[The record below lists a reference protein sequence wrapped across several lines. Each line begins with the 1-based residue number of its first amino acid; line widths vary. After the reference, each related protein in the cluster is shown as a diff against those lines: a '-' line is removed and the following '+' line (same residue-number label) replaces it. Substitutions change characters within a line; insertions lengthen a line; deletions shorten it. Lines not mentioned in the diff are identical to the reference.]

1 MSNRKILKTVAE
13 LVISCLEAEGVEYMF
28 GIPGEENIRLVVGT
42 AGSKIRFILTRHEQ
56 AAAFMAD
63 VYGRLTGKAGVC
75 TATLGPG
82 AINLALG
89 VADAQTDSSPLVA
102 ITAQVGLNRIY
113 KESHQIVDVVSMY
126 KPLTKWADNLLNSGR
141 GTGNGPQGLRYRSI
155 GTPGCD
161 IPGNPRGH

>member
-1 MSNRKILKTVAE
+1 N

-28 GIPGEENIRLVVGT
+28 GIPGEENIRLVVAT

-63 VYGRLTGKAGVC
+63 VYGRVTGKAGVC

-126 KPLTKWADNLLNSGR
+126 KPLTKWADMLTTPAAARKWSAR
-141 GTGNGPQGLRYRSI
+141 RSMSRNRSA
-155 GTPGCD
+155 PA
-161 IPGNPRGH
+161 PRISRSRRISRRF